1 MTSRRVWVRRLAMVM
16 LLIGAV
22 VAVGF
27 LWRVSPLK
35 SLVLDD
41 RGGGRPGGDG
51 RPPGDRF
58 GNNGAFSL
66 GNIDDLLQ
74 SALIG
79 VVVLAV
85 VVAID
90 KVRRRRSP
98 VRP

>member
-1 MTSRRVWVRRLAMVM
+1 MTSRRVWVRRLAVV
-16 LLIGAV
+16 LLLVGVV
-22 VAVGF
+22 VALGF

-35 SLVLDD
+35 ALVLDD
-41 RGGGRPGGDG
+41 HGGRRPGGDG
-51 RPPGDRF
+51 RPPRDRF
-58 GNNGAFSL
+58 GDSGAFSL
-66 GNIDDLLQ
+66 SNIDDLLQ